1 MPKLLQINVT
11 ANWGSTGKIAEQIG
25 VMAQEHGWE
34 SYIAYGRS
42 MNPSKNKLIKI
53 GSMLDVYEHYFEN
66 RFFDNEGR
74 ASRRATKKFL
84 KEIDKMKPDVVHL
97 HNIHDHYLN
106 FSLLFRYLAEKHIPV
121 VWTLHD
127 LWAMTGHCA
136 FNLKGCEKWK
146 KHCSNCPM
154 IETFSLDRSRD
165 GYQEKKQS
173 FTSIPT
179 MTIVPVSEWL
189 GAQVMQSFLKKYSV
203 QVIKNG
209 IDINVFRPTYA
220 DCLEHYGLSNTKF
233 VIAVASIWPESKG
246 LADFINIRQILDK
259 SIKIVLV
266 GLSEHQISQLPNGI
280 VGIPRTQSQVELA
293 QLYSAA
299 EALVSL
305 SGSETFGL
313 TIVEALACGTP
324 AIVYNNT
331 AQRELVT
338 VNTGSVIANGDYN
351 QVASTISNFVTS
363 NFKAFHSDECRNRAI
378 EYFDK
383 NKSYLSHIQLYSKIR
398 EGKIVLLGVA
408 FPWSE
413 RKGLQDYLE
422 LSRRLDDRFVII
434 LVGLSEEQMER
445 LPSNVI
451 GLQKTQDQ
459 NELAELYSMSDILL
473 SLSYGETFGMT
484 MAEAYACG
492 TPCLVYD
499 NTAQPEIITPNTGR
513 IAKTGDIDEVA
524 RLIYEMAESNF
535 KAKHTTD
542 CRLLAEQMYDKNK
555 SFKNYID
562 LYESLI

>member
-25 VMAQEHGWE
+25 VMAQEYGWE

-66 RFFDNEGR
+66 RFFNNEGR

-84 KEIDKMKPDVVHL
+84 KEIDKIKPDVVHL

-106 FSLLFRYLAEKHIPV
+106 FPLLFRYLAEKNIPV
-121 VWTLHD
+121 VWTQHD
-127 LWAMTGHCA
+127 LWAMTGYCA
-136 FNLKGCEKWK
+136 FNLMGCEKWK
-146 KHCSNCPM
+146 THCSNCPM
-154 IETFSLDRSRD
+154 IQTFSLDRSRE
-165 GYQEKKQS
+165 GYQKKKQC
-173 FTSIPT
+173 FISIPT

-189 GAQVMQSFLKKYSV
+189 GTQVKQSFLKKYPV

-209 IDINVFRPTYA
+209 IDINVFRPTHA
-220 DCLEHYGLSNTKF
+220 DCLERYGLRNTRF

-246 LADFINIRQILDK
+246 LSDFIYIRQILDK
-259 SIKIVLV
+259 SIKIALV

-313 TIVEALACGTP
+313 TIAEALSCGTP

-331 AQRELVT
+331 AQPKLVSD
-338 VNTGSVIANGDYN
+338 NTGRIVANGDYK
-351 QVASTISNFVTS
+351 QVASIISEFVT
-363 NFKAFHSDECRNRAI
+363 NDFKSIHTNDCRNRAI

-383 NKSYLSHIQLYSKIR
+383 NKSYLSYIRLYSKK
-398 EGKIVLLGVA
+398 GGVVLLGVA

-413 RKGLQDYLE
+413 RKGLRDYLE

-434 LVGLSEEQMER
+434 LVGLSEEQMEG

-451 GLQKTQDQ
+451 GLQKTQNQ
-459 NELAELYSMSDILL
+459 NELAALYSMSDILL

-492 TPCLVYD
+492 TPCIVYD
-499 NTAQPEIITPNTGR
+499 NTAQPEIVTPNTGR
-513 IAKTGDIDEVA
+513 VAKTGDIDDVA
-524 RLIYEMAESNF
+524 RLVYEMTESNF
-535 KAKHTTD
+535 KGNHTSD
-542 CRLLAEQMYDKNK
+542 CRLRAEEIYDKNRG
-555 SFKNYID
+555 FKRYID